1 MMECRLKAKKCGG
14 CPMLGLDYAEQL
26 KQKEAAVRKLVGKYG
41 PVAPIRGAENPCHY
55 RNKVISTFAAGPG
68 GKLVS
73 GIYAAGTHKVLP
85 VESCLLQDEVL
96 DTVMQAVRAAAST
109 CRYQPYNED
118 KGTGLLRHCLL
129 RRGVVS
135 GQVMVVLV
143 TAQPVLPG
151 AKNFVRAL
159 LAEAEKRHVPVTT
172 VVQNYNPRR
181 TSVVLGE
188 EEKVL
193 YGKGFILDTL
203 CGKTYALSPRSFYQI
218 NHDQTEVL
226 YGLAVEAARLT
237 GKEVV
242 LDAYCGIGTIGLT
255 ASGRAKQVVG
265 VELNRD
271 AVRDAIGNAR
281 HNNVKNAR
289 FFAADATQWI
299 TEAAAAGQR
308 TDVIFMDPPREGS
321 TPQFIESVARM
332 APKRVVYVSCNPE
345 TMARDLALLTAKG
358 YRAEGF
364 TPVDLFPQTAHCETV
379 CLLSKLNVKHHIE
392 VEITMDELD
401 LTAAESKATYDEIK
415 AYVLEKFGFKV
426 SQLYI
431 AQIKRKCGIIERK
444 NYNQSKKEDA
454 KVPKCPPEKEAAIM
468 DALKHFQMIP

>member
-1 MMECRLKAKKCGG
+1 MECRLKAKKCGG

-55 RNKVISTFAAGPG
+55 RNKVISTFAAGLG

-85 VESCLLQDEVL
+85 VE
-96 DTVMQAVRAAAST
+96 T

-271 AVRDAIGNAR
+271 AVRDAIGNAK

-308 TDVIFMDPPREGS
+308 ADVIFMDPPREGS

-358 YRAEGF
+358 YCAEGF
-364 TPVDLFPQTAHCETV
+364 TPVDLFPQTAHCEV
-379 CLLSKLNVKHHIE
+379 VGA
-392 VEITMDELD
+392 
-401 LTAAESKATYDEIK
+401 LTRSQKAK
-415 AYVLEKFGFKV
+415 G
-426 SQLYI
+426 
-431 AQIKRKCGIIERK
+431 
-444 NYNQSKKEDA
+444 
-454 KVPKCPPEKEAAIM
+454 
-468 DALKHFQMIP
+468 

>member
-1 MMECRLKAKKCGG
+1 MECRLKAKKCGG

-85 VESCLLQDEVL
+85 VEGCLLQDEVL

-218 NHDQTEVL
+218 NHDQTEAL

-281 HNNVKNAR
+281 HNDVKNAR

-308 TDVIFMDPPREGS
+308 ADVIFMDPPREGS

-364 TPVDLFPQTAHCETV
+364 TPVDLFPQTAHCEVVGALTRSQK
-379 CLLSKLNVKHHIE
+379 SK
-392 VEITMDELD
+392 
-401 LTAAESKATYDEIK
+401 
-415 AYVLEKFGFKV
+415 G
-426 SQLYI
+426 
-431 AQIKRKCGIIERK
+431 
-444 NYNQSKKEDA
+444 
-454 KVPKCPPEKEAAIM
+454 
-468 DALKHFQMIP
+468 

>member
-1 MMECRLKAKKCGG
+1 MECRLKAKKCGG

-135 GQVMVVLV
+135 GQVMVVVV

-308 TDVIFMDPPREGS
+308 ADVIFMDPPREGS

-364 TPVDLFPQTAHCETV
+364 TPVDLFPQTAHVETV
-379 CLLSKLNVKHHIE
+379 VLLSKGEIDSKKVR
-392 VEITMDELD
+392 VEFSLEDMDM
-401 LTAAESKATYDEIK
+401 SGFQKGATYEQIK
-415 AYVLEKFGFKV
+415 AYVLEHTGLKV
-426 SQLYI
+426 SSLYI
-431 AQIKRKCGIIERK
+431 SQIKRKCGLDVGQ
-444 NYNQSKKEDA
+444 NYNLSKKEDA
-454 KVPKCPPEKEAAIM
+454 KVPKCPPEKEAAIR
-468 DALKHFQMIP
+468 DALKYFQMI